1 MNNYLVCA
9 WLDDL
14 QMSAQLAKLAN
25 LYSYDL
31 KFIRD
36 DFTVSD
42 NKVPTVL
49 IVDLL
54 KLSKDDL
61 NNMLNFPKTELFTI
75 IGYLHQLA
83 FPQVKFY
90 KEYGCHMVI
99 GRKDL
104 LKNLNSILKKH
115 HYLFYLIIEKLSLQL
130 KLECCN
136 FIFLV
141 S

>member
-1 MNNYLVCA
+1 MNKFSVCA

-31 KFIRD
+31 KFFGD
-36 DFTVSD
+36 DFTVSE

-54 KLSKDDL
+54 KLSEDDL
-61 NNMLNFPKTELFTI
+61 NNILNFSKTDLLTI
-75 IGYLHQLA
+75 IGYLHQL
-83 FPQVKFY
+83 PITLVKFY

-104 LKNLNSILKKH
+104 LKNLNSILKNIL
-115 HYLFYLIIEKLSLQL
+115 YA
-130 KLECCN
+130 C
-136 FIFLV
+136 
-141 S
+141 

>member
-14 QMSAQLAKLAN
+14 QMSAQLSKLAN
-25 LYSYDL
+25 LHSYDL
-31 KFIRD
+31 KFFGD

-54 KLSKDDL
+54 KLSEDDL
-61 NNMLNFPKTELFTI
+61 NNMLNFPKTELLTI
-75 IGYLHQLA
+75 IGYMHKLA
-83 FPQVKFY
+83 IPQVKFY

-99 GRKDL
+99 GRNDL
-104 LKNLNSILKKH
+104 LKNLNSILKNI
-115 HYLFYLIIEKLSLQL
+115 FYA
-130 KLECCN
+130 C
-136 FIFLV
+136 
-141 S
+141 

>member
-36 DFTVSD
+36 DFTVSE

-61 NNMLNFPKTELFTI
+61 NNMFNFPKTELFTI
-75 IGYLHQLA
+75 IGYMHQLA
-83 FPQVKFY
+83 IHQVKLY

-99 GRKDL
+99 GRNDL
-104 LKNLNSILKKH
+104 LKNLNSIIKK
-115 HYLFYLIIEKLSLQL
+115 
-130 KLECCN
+130 
-136 FIFLV
+136 IFHDC
-141 S
+141 